1 MKRPLEYALWCDCE
15 TDDER
20 AVFLHSGRAIET
32 GVVAPI
38 LAPELAE
45 VFMDRASLRAEV
57 ERLKAENTQ
66 ANEWISRL
74 AKLLWKKYYAEKAP
88 EWGPFTDLVGVISQL
103 DNMIAGMNETMS
115 SLEADAKLGRM
126 MRAMPEGCGL
136 YRHVGGY
143 YTGRFEGV
151 YARGTATPEEA
162 LEKAGVK
169 AGISD
174 RKSTHVC
181 QDCVS
186 HTNRCYSCVEG
197 SNKQVATKA

>member
-1 MKRPLEYALWCDCE
+1 MPISKCELCNEAMCECVNRLCDDCAS
-15 TDDER
+15 T
-20 AVFLHSGRAIET
+20 T
-32 GVVAPI
+32 GSVC
-38 LAPELAE
+38 
-45 VFMDRASLRAEV
+45 DKCR
-57 ERLKAENTQ
+57 
-66 ANEWISRL
+66 
-74 AKLLWKKYYAEKAP
+74 
-88 EWGPFTDLVGVISQL
+88 
-103 DNMIAGMNETMS
+103 
-115 SLEADAKLGRM
+115 ADAKLGRLV
-126 MRAMPEGCGL
+126 RGMPEGCGL